1 VLFRELRSFKPL
13 VHVQKIARRHATA
26 VYLVGGAIR
35 DCLHGGTVLHDC
47 DFVVTSDVR
56 EFAVTF
62 AQAVKG
68 TVIPWDQN
76 QVRVVFK
83 HGEQHICFDFSRMHG
98 NCIEDDLIRRDFTIN
113 ACAVAVDDLWACTE
127 PNIIDPCGGR
137 RDLENGRIVCC
148 GPTCFVDDP
157 VRMLRGVRLARELSF
172 SLDPSV
178 FAAMTSH
185 ADRIA
190 AASRERIKREFFLVL
205 GAGNAY
211 QSLQEL
217 HQTGLLEYIIPDIK
231 EFYFVRQSPP
241 HCDTLFHHQMKT
253 VRHVDILRGEGYQ
266 RFGQYA
272 ATIRDYA
279 ARFVEEGVSRESLLV
294 FTALLHDSGKV
305 KTAQIKN
312 DRITFYGHE
321 LHGSL
326 INKRIARQI
335 GLGHTAQKIIEKLTL
350 SHMRLLQLCLLDKVT
365 ERAGIRLIRDCEDVF
380 WELLILSCADSLAT
394 GREEEQ
400 TGIQHTIMALALQ
413 LAQRRTSAAY
423 VTHAQPLL
431 TGHDIQQI
439 LGIPEGPE
447 IGAILAE
454 LHKREQQGLCETRQ
468 DALLWLQSKKRQ
480 P

>member
-1 VLFRELRSFKPL
+1 
-13 VHVQKIARRHATA
+13 VHVQEIARRHATA

-35 DCLHGGTVLHDC
+35 DCLHGRKFLHDC

-56 EFAVTF
+56 SFAATF

-83 HGEQHICFDFSRMHG
+83 RGGQRVCFDFSQMHG
-98 NCIEDDLIRRDFTIN
+98 NCIEDDLVRRDFTIN
-113 ACAVAVDDLWACTE
+113 ACAVAVDDLWTRTE

-137 RDLENGRIVCC
+137 RDLEKGRIVCC
-148 GPTCFVDDP
+148 RPTCFVDDP
-157 VRMLRGVRLARELSF
+157 VRMLRGVRFARELSF

-178 FAAMTSH
+178 LTAMTSS

-190 AASRERIKREFFLVL
+190 GASRERIKREFFLVL
-205 GAGNAY
+205 GAGDAY
-211 QSLQEL
+211 QSLREL
-217 HQTGLLEYIIPDIK
+217 LQTGVLEYIIPDIK
-231 EFYFVRQSPP
+231 EFYSVRQSPP
-241 HCDTLFHHQMKT
+241 HCDTLFHHQMET
-253 VRHVDILRGEGYQ
+253 VRHIDILRGEGYQ

-272 ATIRDYA
+272 ATIRDHA
-279 ARFVEEGVSRESLLV
+279 ARCVEEGVSRESLLV

-305 KTAQIKN
+305 KTAQINN

-321 LHGSL
+321 QSGSI
-326 INKRIARQI
+326 INKRIARQL
-335 GLGHTAQKIIEKLTL
+335 GLGHTAQRIIEKLTL

-365 ERAGIRLIRDCEDVF
+365 ERAGIRPIRDCEDVF
-380 WELLILSCADSLAT
+380 WELLVLSCADSLAT
-394 GREEEQ
+394 GREQEQ
-400 TGIQHTIMALALQ
+400 TKMQHTIMALGLQ
-413 LAQRRTSAAY
+413 LAQRRSAATY

-454 LHKREQQGLCETRQ
+454 LHEREQQGLCETRQ